1 MVAQIQAK
9 VVRNPPNKV
18 LGECQEVEKER

>member
-1 MVAQIQAK
+1 MVAKIQAK

-18 LGECQEVEKER
+18 LGKCQVEKER